1 MIFSCK
7 KKSQLQTI
15 KCNANQNRPECSL
28 IEELREIQNEQKEL
42 LQNDDLYEK
51 RRVLMD
57 LLYTKTRT
65 YGHFGSYF
73 GYSGMFYDI
82 ESKGCDYTDIEGLEK
97 TISLLQEYK
106 ELTEKQLERKQR
118 ISDLQQ
124 RQKEIKNM
132 LGIN

>member
-15 KCNANQNRPECSL
+15 KCHANQSRPECSL
-28 IEELREIQNEQKEL
+28 IEELREIQKEQKEL
-42 LQNDDLYEK
+42 GQTGDLYN
-51 RRVLMD
+51 RRRAIMN
-57 LLYTKTRT
+57 LLYKRT
-65 YGHFGSYF
+65 TIYTTFSSYPEF
-73 GYSGMFYDI
+73 SGMFYDI
-82 ESKGCDYTDIEGLEK
+82 ESKGCNYTNIEGLEK

-106 ELTEKQLERKQR
+106 ELTEKQLEREQR

-124 RQKEIKNM
+124 RQKEIKIV